1 MVRPEIFENDIGNLF
16 NLYYCIMNRLRAV
29 WGGGGGTVQSHHK
42 PDDPD

>member
-16 NLYYCIMNRLRAV
+16 NLHYKSIESRMV
-29 WGGGGGTVQSHHK
+29 GGGGAVQSHQK